1 MKNLYCLEQCPLG
14 KQQPVSAEI
23 KTLEAVTVGIIA
35 KLDEKDIE
43 EMRRELLEIAEDGKI
58 SPDEEDD
65 FTAVSKELDKL
76 AVSISELRLIKEK
89 LIKKGGD
96 ARGC

>member
-1 MKNLYCLEQCPLG
+1 M
-14 KQQPVSAEI
+14 
-23 KTLEAVTVGIIA
+23 
-35 KLDEKDIE
+35 DEKDIE

>member
-1 MKNLYCLEQCPLG
+1 
-14 KQQPVSAEI
+14 
-23 KTLEAVTVGIIA
+23 
-35 KLDEKDIE
+35 
-43 EMRRELLEIAEDGKI
+43 MRRELLEIAEDGKI

-96 ARGC
+96 AHGC

>member
-1 MKNLYCLEQCPLG
+1 MK
-14 KQQPVSAEI
+14 
-23 KTLEAVTVGIIA
+23 KTS
-35 KLDEKDIE
+35 K
-43 EMRRELLEIAEDGKI
+43 RCCRELLEIAEDGKI

-89 LIKKGGD
+89 LIKKSGD

>member
-1 MKNLYCLEQCPLG
+1 MSSG
-14 KQQPVSAEI
+14 KGQPVSAEI

-43 EMRRELLEIAEDGKI
+43 KMRRELLNIAEDGRI
-58 SPDEEDD
+58 SPDEEKE
-65 FTAVSKELDKL
+65 FAAVSNELDRL

-89 LIKKGGD
+89 LLKKGGD
-96 ARGC
+96 TVGC

>member
-1 MKNLYCLEQCPLG
+1 MELNIWQLQELFSKKAFSFFSKRLNSYVIAYNDVLPL
-14 KQQPVSAEI
+14 
-23 KTLEAVTVGIIA
+23 TEAVYQVFH
-35 KLDEKDIE
+35 
-43 EMRRELLEIAEDGKI
+43 EIGHIYYGHI

-89 LIKKGGD
+89 LIKKSGD

>member
-1 MKNLYCLEQCPLG
+1 
-14 KQQPVSAEI
+14 
-23 KTLEAVTVGIIA
+23 
-35 KLDEKDIE
+35 
-43 EMRRELLEIAEDGKI
+43 MRRELLEIAEDGKI

-89 LIKKGGD
+89 LIKKSGD